1 MRIELTPQEAESY
14 FYNALCNGLNYVEG
28 GYGLQLQYDA
38 EHYKDAKKTL
48 QEKTPNEQVCYEDV
62 LMEILRQGNELS
74 LADCEG
80 EGIYASIYLKDVR
93 ERVEKTPM
101 RHLMNMINENDDAET
116 ADVIIQQ
123 VFLNEIVYG

>member
-14 FYNALCNGLNYVEG
+14 FYNALCNGLGYVES
-28 GYGLQLQYDA
+28 GYNLELKFNA

-62 LMEILRQGNELS
+62 LMQILRQGNALS

-80 EGIYASIYLKDVR
+80 GEGTATIYLKDVR